1 MKFLIGFL
9 FCVTV
14 LFADT
19 QKLII
24 DALNFET
31 NDLKG
36 LSIFTGNVKLQMGKD
51 RLNSNKLEIYMKRK
65 TKSKKP
71 LKYVASGNVTF
82 EIFLNG
88 KQFKGK
94 GNKIVFNPLKD
105 EYMISGNGYLKEIL
119 QNRELFGEKIFINK
133 RTGNAKVTGT
143 SQKPIRFI
151 LDIDAGK

>member
-9 FCVTV
+9 FCVTA

-31 NDLKG
+31 NDSKG

-51 RLNSNKLEIYMKRK
+51 RLNSNKLEVYIK

-82 EIFLNG
+82 DIFSNG
-88 KQFKGK
+88 KHFKGK

-105 EYMISGNGYLKEIL
+105 EYRISGNGYLKEIS

-133 RTGNAKVTGT
+133 RTGNAKVTG
-143 SQKPIRFI
+143 SSSKPVRFI
-151 LDIDAGK
+151 LDIDTGK